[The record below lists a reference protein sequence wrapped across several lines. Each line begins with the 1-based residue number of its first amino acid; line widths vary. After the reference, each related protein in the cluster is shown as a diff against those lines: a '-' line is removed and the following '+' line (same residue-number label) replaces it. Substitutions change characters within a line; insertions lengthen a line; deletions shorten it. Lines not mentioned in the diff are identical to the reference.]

1 MNQNKTEYIN
11 IRGLILNYIRH
22 WKVFAVSIA
31 CCIVI
36 AVGYSKISTPIY
48 QINANVMI
56 QEEDNGIGGIQSM
69 MMRSIPFGNLL
80 GGGSTSIY
88 DELQLISSYSVFRE
102 VVKELHLNEMY
113 RTSRFLKPI
122 DYYQNCPIAITPI
135 GDVADTLTTLLVF
148 KIQISESAKIAV
160 KAKLGYKTIADIP
173 ETSTDSILVN
183 TAYGDFLISKTPYFQ
198 TGKKFSIKSSYCGY
212 GYAAEMLQK
221 QIGIDL
227 VSKKANIVNLM
238 INEKNRTK
246 GKDILNTIIRIYNKK
261 NIIRKSK
268 DTSDIL
274 AFLERR
280 TQLITQELANIEEQI
295 VDYKK
300 ANKISDID
308 AEAKYIF
315 SERGGFKEKVIMAES
330 QAIVLDLIEKFLTS
344 PENKYSLVP
353 LNIGV
358 NEKSVLEGLQKYNE
372 VLLERNKLLKST
384 SEDNPTI
391 SIMNEQVSAM
401 RENMLAT
408 IQSVKLG
415 FQYVHSNLL
424 KEENELNSRIKNMPI
439 QERDYIN
446 LKRQQMIKQELYVFL
461 LQKEEENA
469 LVMSIEMP
477 KAQVIDEAYS
487 LSSPVNLSF
496 MKLMLLGL
504 ALGTCIAAGF
514 VSWKYGKEKNI
525 SK

>member
-1 MNQNKTEYIN
+1 M
-11 IRGLILNYIRH
+11 
-22 WKVFAVSIA
+22 
-31 CCIVI
+31 
-36 AVGYSKISTPIY
+36 
-48 QINANVMI
+48 
-56 QEEDNGIGGIQSM
+56 
-69 MMRSIPFGNLL
+69 
-80 GGGSTSIY
+80 
-88 DELQLISSYSVFRE
+88 
-102 VVKELHLNEMY
+102 
-113 RTSRFLKPI
+113 
-122 DYYQNCPIAITPI
+122 
-135 GDVADTLTTLLVF
+135 
-148 KIQISESAKIAV
+148 
-160 KAKLGYKTIADIP
+160 
-173 ETSTDSILVN
+173 STDSILVN

-446 LKRQQMIKQELYVFL
+446 LKRQQMINKSYTYFYY
-461 LQKEEENA
+461 K
-469 LVMSIEMP
+469 
-477 KAQVIDEAYS
+477 KRR
-487 LSSPVNLSF
+487 
-496 MKLMLLGL
+496 K
-504 ALGTCIAAGF
+504 TH
-514 VSWKYGKEKNI
+514 
-525 SK
+525 

>member
-1 MNQNKTEYIN
+1 
-11 IRGLILNYIRH
+11 
-22 WKVFAVSIA
+22 
-31 CCIVI
+31 
-36 AVGYSKISTPIY
+36 
-48 QINANVMI
+48 
-56 QEEDNGIGGIQSM
+56 
-69 MMRSIPFGNLL
+69 
-80 GGGSTSIY
+80 
-88 DELQLISSYSVFRE
+88 
-102 VVKELHLNEMY
+102 
-113 RTSRFLKPI
+113 
-122 DYYQNCPIAITPI
+122 
-135 GDVADTLTTLLVF
+135 
-148 KIQISESAKIAV
+148 
-160 KAKLGYKTIADIP
+160 
-173 ETSTDSILVN
+173 
-183 TAYGDFLISKTPYFQ
+183 
-198 TGKKFSIKSSYCGY
+198 
-212 GYAAEMLQK
+212 
-221 QIGIDL
+221 
-227 VSKKANIVNLM
+227 
-238 INEKNRTK
+238 
-246 GKDILNTIIRIYNKK
+246 
-261 NIIRKSK
+261 
-268 DTSDIL
+268 
-274 AFLERR
+274 
-280 TQLITQELANIEEQI
+280 
-295 VDYKK
+295 
-300 ANKISDID
+300 
-308 AEAKYIF
+308 
-315 SERGGFKEKVIMAES
+315 MAES